1 MQLTTIAGAALA
13 LLVLTGTAAA
23 MPGAPAAQAAETT
36 DGANETAPD
45 RAETG
50 PSERGPDRPGSAAER
65 GPPVDLPSQV
75 PDFVGELHQAIGQFL
90 DGDLAGSLGETL
102 SGLSGLTPDENNS
115 DQPAA
120 DDETATPDA
129 TATPTA

>member
-50 PSERGPDRPGSAAER
+50 PSERGPDRPGSAADTSER

-102 SGLSGLTPDENNS
+102 SGLTPDENNS